1 MKLNRLKLLAFLIIP
16 FFSFGQSNLDT
27 VSLLNDKVK
36 ILAPRELSSM
46 SDEMWTTKYQKRT
59 RPVMV
64 LSDENGEVNLIADL
78 TQQPATENQI
88 SAIKDFQ
95 IQQLKSKRPDL
106 NLLSDGVKTTNGR
119 KVGYF
124 KFVTQAV
131 DQKVFN
137 YYFFT
142 VVDGKIL
149 FFTFN
154 CIEKLQKKWEST
166 ADDIVASLK
175 IK

>member
-1 MKLNRLKLLAFLIIP
+1 MKFLILLLLPI
-16 FFSFGQSNLDT
+16 FSFGQSKLDT
-27 VSLLNDKVK
+27 VSILKGKVK
-36 ILAPRELSSM
+36 ILAPKELSSM
-46 SDEMWTTKYQKRT
+46 TDEMWTAKYQKRP
-59 RPVMV
+59 RPILV
-64 LSDENGEVNLIADL
+64 LSDEDGEVNLIADM
-78 TQQPATENQI
+78 TQQPATENQVA
-88 SAIKDFQ
+88 SFKDYQ
-95 IQQLKSKRPDL
+95 IQQLKAKRPDL
-106 NLLSDGVKTTNGR
+106 NLLSDGVKTVNGK

-142 VVDGKIL
+142 IVDGKIL
-149 FFTFN
+149 LFTFN

-166 ADDIVASLK
+166 ADNIVASLQ